1 VEVVKAMKIMMLGLR
16 AFPEVQG
23 GVETHAE
30 HLCPLLVKLG
40 YDVTV
45 ITRSAYQSEQIG
57 AEWQGVK
64 FKPLWAPKTKGLEA
78 ILHSFIGVLYAAI
91 KRPDILHIQA
101 IGPGLMTLLARLLGL
116 RVVVTH
122 HGPDYERQ
130 KWGRFARLVLRLGER
145 FGMRWSNGRVAI
157 SKVITDLVRD
167 KHGVESALIPNGV
180 VLPQLPL
187 STVALN
193 QFGLIPERYV
203 LLVGRLVP
211 EKRHLDLID
220 AFVKAAIP
228 GWKLVIVGGSD
239 HPDSYQT
246 SLVNR
251 AVMTPNVV
259 MTGFQKGLALREL
272 YAHAG
277 LFVLPSS
284 HEGLPIVMLEAL
296 SFGLPTIASGIPANL
311 EVGLS
316 QEHYFPLGDIDTLA
330 TKLKERVLNPIGPGE
345 REFVRQWV
353 VGRYN
358 WQRIAENTAQL
369 YKDVMDDKPHS
380 VMKSHSVI
388 KVTNQDTKLMGQF
401 E

>member
-1 VEVVKAMKIMMLGLR
+1 MMLGLR

-40 YDVTV
+40 CDVTV
-45 ITRSAYQSEQIG
+45 LTRSPYQSEHIG
-57 AEWQGVK
+57 VEWQGVK

-78 ILHSFIGVLYAAI
+78 ILHSFIGVLYAAV

-101 IGPGLMTLLARLLGL
+101 IGPGLMTLLARAFGL

-130 KWGRFARLVLRLGER
+130 KWGRFARLVLRMGEHI
-145 FGMRWSNGRVAI
+145 GMRWSNGRVVI
-157 SKVITDLVRD
+157 SKVIHDLVRD
-167 KHGVESALIPNGV
+167 KHSVNSMLIPNGV
-180 VLPQLPL
+180 VLPQLPS

-193 QFGLIPERYV
+193 QFGLISERYI

-220 AFVKAAIP
+220 AFIRAAIP
-228 GWKLVIVGGSD
+228 GWKLVIVGGAD

-246 SLVNR
+246 AMINR
-251 AVMTPNVV
+251 AVSTPNVV
-259 MTGFQKGLALREL
+259 MTGFQKGIALREL

-296 SFGLPTIASGIPANL
+296 SFGLPVIASDIPANL
-311 EVGLS
+311 EVGLPR
-316 QEHYFPLGDIDTLA
+316 ENYFPLGDVDALA
-330 TKLKERVLNPIGPGE
+330 VKLKAHALNPIGPGE
-345 REFVRQWV
+345 RVFVRQWV
-353 VGRYN
+353 TGRYN
-358 WQRIAENTAQL
+358 WQHIAEKTAQL
-369 YKDVMDDKPHS
+369 YRHVLNN
-380 VMKSHSVI
+380 KSRSTI
-388 KVTNQDTKLMGQF
+388 KAVEADTKTMGQCR
-401 E
+401 

>member
-1 VEVVKAMKIMMLGLR
+1 MKIMMLGLR

-40 YDVTV
+40 CDVTV
-45 ITRSAYQSEQIG
+45 LTRSPYQSELIG
-57 AEWQGVK
+57 REWQGVK

-78 ILHSFIGVLYAAI
+78 ILHSFIGVLYAAV

-101 IGPGLMTLLARLLGL
+101 IGPGLMTLLARLFGL
-116 RVVVTH
+116 RVIVTH

-130 KWGRFARLVLRLGER
+130 KWGRFARLVLKMGER
-145 FGMRWSNGRVAI
+145 FGMRWSNGRVVI
-157 SKVITDLVRD
+157 SNVIKDLVRD
-167 KHGVESALIPNGV
+167 KHGVSSALIPNGV
-180 VLPQLPL
+180 VLPQLPS

-193 QFGLIPERYV
+193 QFGLDSERYI

-246 SLVNR
+246 AMVNR
-251 AVMTPNVV
+251 AVVTPNVV

-296 SFGLPTIASGIPANL
+296 SFGLPVIASDIPANL

-316 QEHYFPLGDIDTLA
+316 RENYFPLGDTDALA
-330 TKLKERVLNPIGPGE
+330 TKIKEHVANPMGPGE

-353 VGRYN
+353 AGRYN
-358 WQRIAENTAQL
+358 WQHIAEKTAQL
-369 YKDVMDDKPHS
+369 YRQVIKGKPHS
-380 VMKSHSVI
+380 VVKAVDS
-388 KVTNQDTKLMGQF
+388 DTKPMGQLR
-401 E
+401 